1 MMTTSIT
8 KTQEK
13 VLSFVEQAS
22 AQNGHPP
29 TIQEIAHHF
38 GWSSVSSAQQHL
50 SALQKKGWIDRIPNS
65 PRSLR
70 VIKPLRTVSHDQTVA
85 VPLIGRIAAGSPT
98 FVLEEAEEIMPLP
111 RALFRGNDLFALR
124 VSGDS
129 MINAGIFDGDIAV
142 LRPSP
147 DFTDGD
153 IAAVVIEEEATLKRI
168 FKTKSGLRIHA
179 ENPAYPDRL
188 VPSGQIKLSFRLAG
202 VLVGTIRSFL

>member
-1 MMTTSIT
+1 
-8 KTQEK
+8 
-13 VLSFVEQAS
+13 
-22 AQNGHPP
+22 
-29 TIQEIAHHF
+29 
-38 GWSSVSSAQQHL
+38 
-50 SALQKKGWIDRIPNS
+50 
-65 PRSLR
+65 
-70 VIKPLRTVSHDQTVA
+70 
-85 VPLIGRIAAGSPT
+85 
-98 FVLEEAEEIMPLP
+98 
-111 RALFRGNDLFALR
+111 
-124 VSGDS
+124 